1 MHLRFVVFL
10 YVNYTLVN
18 KKKGE
23 GIELKEP
30 LKETLTSSP
39 SFDREATE
47 TQRRGSIHP
56 RAHGS
61 LKAQA
66 LGVRS

>member
-18 KKKGE
+18 KKGE

-61 LKAQA
+61 PKAQA